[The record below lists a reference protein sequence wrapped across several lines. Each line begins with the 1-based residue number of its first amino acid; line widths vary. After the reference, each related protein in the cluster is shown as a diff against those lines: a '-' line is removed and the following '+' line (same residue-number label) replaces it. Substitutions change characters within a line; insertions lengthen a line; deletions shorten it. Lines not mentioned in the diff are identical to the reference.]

1 MQVSFRGIFLTSDQ
15 PAATADFYRE
25 VAGQPLEAVGD
36 EGQYIHWRLDRDGM
50 QLAIH
55 DAAAFAS
62 YTHPPLAGSNLTHL
76 YFKIDDRD
84 AFLARLTG
92 LGVEPLSVDDVVV
105 TVIDPDGRKVMF
117 GTAEN
122 R

>member
-1 MQVSFRGIFLTSDQ
+1 MQVSFRGIFLTSGR

-25 VAGQPLEAVGD
+25 VAGQPLEAVGE
-36 EGQYIHWRLDRDGM
+36 EGQYIYWRLDRDGM

-55 DAAAFAS
+55 DATAFAS

-84 AFLARLTG
+84 AFLARLTT

-117 GTAEN
+117 GTA
-122 R
+122 